1 MRFSIIIPVYN
12 AEKYLQQ
19 CIESILAQTYM
30 DFEIL
35 LINDGSTDQ
44 SGALCDEFSKK
55 DPRIYAVHI
64 ENQGA
69 AYARNLGF
77 IKAKGEYIYFMDSDD
92 FLCNNHFLQYV
103 SNIADAEPF
112 DFLQL
117 IYTNAKEYGTFLPNN
132 QSWNI
137 PEFNFQNVEKKI
149 EIIIEK
155 SMFTISPWSKVIRKD
170 FLLTHNITFQN
181 GLFAE
186 DIDWSFEL
194 LSKTNDFSILND
206 TVYVYRK
213 QPNSM
218 SLRMSTKQLED
229 YVYILEKWK
238 KNLET
243 ANNNR
248 SRQLLRYLSYEYY
261 VGLGM
266 ISCMEDQRI
275 QTELIDRMN
284 KLSALTSYK
293 LNWKTTLCSIIF
305 KFFGIK
311 TASRIMGYYIN
322 HK

>member
-117 IYTNAKEYGTFLPNN
+117 IYTNAKEDGTFLPNN

-181 GLFAE
+181 GLFA
-186 DIDWSFEL
+186 
-194 LSKTNDFSILND
+194 
-206 TVYVYRK
+206 
-213 QPNSM
+213 
-218 SLRMSTKQLED
+218 
-229 YVYILEKWK
+229 
-238 KNLET
+238 
-243 ANNNR
+243 
-248 SRQLLRYLSYEYY
+248 
-261 VGLGM
+261 
-266 ISCMEDQRI
+266 
-275 QTELIDRMN
+275 
-284 KLSALTSYK
+284 
-293 LNWKTTLCSIIF
+293 
-305 KFFGIK
+305 
-311 TASRIMGYYIN
+311 
-322 HK
+322 